1 MASAIVRAFTL
12 ASNGNLME
20 LKALVGRDVAVDVV
34 RPDGLFKGYT
44 LLHAA
49 ASKGH
54 VEVVEYLLSCGIC
67 CHVLNAQGKTA
78 CTLARDKNQ
87 SAVVAMLEAAALTTA
102 KPAKVAPTPAVAV
115 LADTIAALDISESTL
130 EAQFDEHMER
140 AVAQGRLSEAVADA
154 MTDEIAA
161 KPDSAA
167 RCEAMRR
174 IMREHPEPSAP
185 ISMGAAKGGTKVGAR
200 AEETT
205 GEGASAVASAT
216 AQRLLNE
223 QKAALCGVRDALRPL
238 GEHKGDSIWK
248 RGSPYRKGG
257 SAGAWTSYVFPTC
270 TMGEHETALT
280 NLADARFVLGEAE
293 SRGVWTTVLEMLA
306 GVCEA
311 RRTRGVLPA
320 AEHERVVQFVS
331 EWVRRGGPFVRAAAE
346 YPSFAKA
353 VVRFAGAWQEA
364 VAADAEE
371 EEEQAEEAEDN
382 NGEEDSTAVVRMTM
396 EEFMAAKRAAE
407 GTAVEQHT
415 AEGTKKPTGGSGT
428 PKAPNVAPKDTPA
441 GSGGGSGGGSS
452 GGGNGSGQQV
462 AKSKSTAQQ
471 QQQQQQQAEKAKF
484 EEERRR
490 QALERMRQ
498 RQQQAIAELEREQR
512 DGGFAGR
519 AAAAAAAADD
529 DDSDGR
535 PSALGAAAASRGG
548 MSTGKGGYGRLTPE
562 EAIRA
567 RMEREAREAA
577 ANRSTSAVTSADGPL
592 LPAADSSAPVV
603 SGASSEDPF
612 GRFAAKPKGSGSGS
626 GSGGGGGGGG
636 GGGRGGGGDGRY
648 REMEDTSMLSA
659 RERWEREQ
667 GGRGGKG
674 GGGGNGGG
682 GGGCR
687 SGGGSAHSSV
697 GGGGSGSKGAGSRGG
712 HSSGG
717 HGRSERFSGGDGHGR
732 SERFGSDSHRGGR
745 CPGAPSAPA
754 QSSERPLTLP
764 AFPTLRRAN
773 DDDEDDEEL
782 PSLETLRKGTK
793 ASRWAE

>member
-1 MASAIVRAFTL
+1 M
-12 ASNGNLME
+12 
-20 LKALVGRDVAVDVV
+20 
-34 RPDGLFKGYT
+34 
-44 LLHAA
+44 
-49 ASKGH
+49 
-54 VEVVEYLLSCGIC
+54 
-67 CHVLNAQGKTA
+67 
-78 CTLARDKNQ
+78 
-87 SAVVAMLEAAALTTA
+87 
-102 KPAKVAPTPAVAV
+102 
-115 LADTIAALDISESTL
+115 
-130 EAQFDEHMER
+130 
-140 AVAQGRLSEAVADA
+140 ADA

-248 RGSPYRKGG
+248 RGSPYSKGG

-462 AKSKSTAQQ
+462 AKSKSTAQ
-471 QQQQQQQAEKAKF
+471 
-484 EEERRR
+484 
-490 QALERMRQ
+490 
-498 RQQQAIAELEREQR
+498 
-512 DGGFAGR
+512 
-519 AAAAAAAADD
+519 
-529 DDSDGR
+529 

-592 LPAADSSAPVV
+592 LPAADSSDSSAPVV

-745 CPGAPSAPA
+745 GPGAPSAPA

-782 PSLETLRKGTK
+782 PSLETLLKGTK